1 MYVHSF
7 WCDELAV
14 AVVSKYEDKD
24 LDFRYIVQKAGIMD
38 KVSIEKKVN
47 PTRSG
52 GSDKG
57 RSVALDENEACRI
70 MRLCQKSSKFQ
81 AILVPC

>member
-1 MYVHSF
+1 M
-7 WCDELAV
+7 
-14 AVVSKYEDKD
+14 
-24 LDFRYIVQKAGIMD
+24 DFRYIVQKAGIMD

-57 RSVALDENEACRI
+57 RSVAQDENEAYRI
-70 MRLCQKSSKFQ
+70 MRSCQKPSKFQ
-81 AILVPC
+81 AILVPCRTLHATRAGEILRVGPEDV

>member
-1 MYVHSF
+1 M
-7 WCDELAV
+7 
-14 AVVSKYEDKD
+14 
-24 LDFRYIVQKAGIMD
+24 DFRYIVQKAGIMD

-57 RSVALDENEACRI
+57 RSVAQDENEAYRI
-70 MRLCQKSSKFQ
+70 MRSC
-81 AILVPC
+81 